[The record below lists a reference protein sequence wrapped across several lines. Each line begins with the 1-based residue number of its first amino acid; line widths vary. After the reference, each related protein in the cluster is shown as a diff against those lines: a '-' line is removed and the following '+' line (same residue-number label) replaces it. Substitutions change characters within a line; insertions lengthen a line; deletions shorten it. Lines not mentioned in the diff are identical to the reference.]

1 MNTDV
6 FVAAT
11 RQKLRFPSNR
21 GNVGVEDL
29 WDLSLDELDTIA
41 KGINKQAKDSTEESF
56 VKKVTVAD
64 KKLTAR
70 LDVVVFIINTK
81 LEEEEKRKTA
91 AERRAKRNQLLE
103 LISQKENDAM
113 SRKSIAS
120 LRAELDKV
128 DEDLEEV
135 GV

>member
-70 LDVVVFIINTK
+70 LDIVVFIINTK

-91 AERRAKRNQLLE
+91 AERRTKRNQLLE